1 MEGAFL
7 SQWRISSKVA
17 GSDVAEER
25 LLGMGLRLRVVES
38 VIVEGFRGNEYGV
51 AGDDDS
57 ACEDVVNVEL

>member
-1 MEGAFL
+1 M
-7 SQWRISSKVA
+7 SSKVA